1 MSARVGQRH
10 RDAAAIYKLQWLG
23 DGSRV
28 ETVVAQAI
36 ADAERSGMERAA
48 KIEAPAP
55 RAHTYASENTD
66 EYLAYEHGWNAGV
79 TALADAIRAAA
90 KGE

>member
-48 KIEAPAP
+48 KVCESLDSCETDLGQTCCNE
-55 RAHTYASENTD
+55 RYA
-66 EYLAYEHGWNAGV
+66 A
-79 TALADAIRAAA
+79 AIRAAA
-90 KGE
+90 QGE